1 MRIIKFNENHITKND
16 EISNVMV
23 KLIRINVLLASV
35 YYSIITFI
43 INVGATKTW
52 LVLFT

>member
-1 MRIIKFNENHITKND
+1 
-16 EISNVMV
+16 MV

-43 INVGATKTW
+43 INVGATKTRMACF
-52 LVLFT
+52 VYIDCCSD